1 MPLPGMQSKDPP
13 AELTLQQASDILHLA
28 VEKKNLCTYYD
39 DYEVGWTLPFL
50 AFFLFFFVA
59 FSIFLFFF
67 VDFFAFSIF

>member
-39 DYEVGWTLPFL
+39 DYEVGWTLPFWLFFFSFLLHL
-50 AFFLFFFVA
+50 AFFFDF
-59 FSIFLFFF
+59 
-67 VDFFAFSIF
+67 FFAFCCI